1 MSDTLKD
8 YVEIG
13 DAFTVSK
20 TLTEADVAMFCAI
33 SGDFDPIHVDEVHAR
48 STVFGRRIAHGIL
61 SMALLSTVAAR
72 MSARAKERGFPGSS
86 VSMGFDKLR
95 FVKPVFI
102 GDTLTASYRVEE
114 IDPERGRSYSAV
126 SVINQSDETCVAG
139 RHVMRWLA
147 AN

>member
-48 STVFGRRIAHGIL
+48 STVFGAGIAHGIL